1 VEKVE
6 IAGSQNNVNTLFRHH
21 PETGLEAKF
30 SMEFAVSILLIEGKA
45 GLGEFTDAV
54 VQRRDVRDM
63 VNRSRF
69 YADSE
74 FDKRGAQETLQ
85 ARLVEGNLIKIYR
98 RDGTVVTGKSGFA
111 KGSPENPMTYEE
123 VADKF
128 RGNTEFAK
136 WPKKKTESV
145 IEMTKTLEALPDLS
159 KLTTALTT

>member
-1 VEKVE
+1 
-6 IAGSQNNVNTLFRHH
+6 
-21 PETGLEAKF
+21 
-30 SMEFAVSILLIEGKA
+30 MVS
-45 GLGEFTDAV
+45 
-54 VQRRDVRDM
+54 
-63 VNRSRF
+63 RSRF
-69 YADSE
+69 YADPE
-74 FDKRGAQETLQ
+74 FDKRGEQETLQ
-85 ARLVEGNLIKIYR
+85 AKLVEGNLIKIYR

-128 RGNTEFAK
+128 RSNAEFAK